1 MIHWFSLKK
10 LNLTAIFFL
19 TIPIFLI
26 TLFWLRFSPQ
36 KQFITFSIA
45 TLVYLIFALIHHF
58 REKTLILEIVVEY
71 ILIAILALIVV
82 QSFLI

>member
-1 MIHWFSLKK
+1 MTRW
-10 LNLTAIFFL
+10 FFL
-19 TIPIFLI
+19 SIPVFLI

-36 KQFITFSIA
+36 KQFMIFFIA
-45 TLVYLIFALIHHF
+45 TAVYLIFALIHHF